1 MNARPLVRIDDLERP
16 RLPLAL
22 RVANTAGRPLA
33 GAIRLEEAGLLA
45 AARRRTGL
53 SDFGDPDFR
62 EPLRVLLAAFER
74 EAGLTPMGR
83 VIARSLVVQLLVTRL
98 RVEALVREHP
108 EILAEAVRAPIV
120 ILGLPRTGTTHL
132 HNLMSQDPGLR
143 SLPYW
148 EALEP
153 MPGGS
158 NPRHPPAPDPRV
170 RRCAQGLRFLHWVM
184 PLFPLMHEMEPEA
197 RHEEIQLLAVA
208 FSTALFE
215 ASNFVPSYR
224 DWYRATD
231 QTPAY
236 RYLRRMLQA
245 LQWLRGPRR
254 WLLKSPQHLEQLG
267 PLLRVFP
274 DARIVQTHRD
284 PVRVTASMCTMAAYG
299 LRMSRARIDVKRT
312 GRYWADR
319 IENMLRA
326 SVEDRP
332 LVPAGQVS
340 DVRFHEFMADDL
352 ATMERLYGC
361 FGESLAQPARA
372 AMRAYLASH
381 ARGRLGAI
389 DYRLED
395 FGLDAAER
403 RRALRFYQERF
414 GVPDEA

>member
-1 MNARPLVRIDDLERP
+1 VSARTLVRIDDLERP

-22 RVANTAGRPLA
+22 RVANAAGRPLA
-33 GAIRLEEAGLLA
+33 GAIRLGEAGLLA

-53 SDFGDPDFR
+53 SDFGDPAFR
-62 EPLRVLLAAFER
+62 EPLRVLLGAFER
-74 EAGLTPMGR
+74 EAGLTPIGR
-83 VIARSLVVQLLVTRL
+83 WIARTLVVQLLVTRL

-108 EILAEAVRAPIV
+108 EILAQEVRAPIV

-153 MPGGS
+153 IPAGRD
-158 NPRHPPAPDPRV
+158 PRHPPEPDPRV
-170 RRCAQGLRFLHWVM
+170 RRCAQGLRFPHRVM

-208 FSTALFE
+208 FSTMLFE
-215 ASNFVPSYR
+215 ASYCVPSYR
-224 DWYRATD
+224 DWYRASD
-231 QTPAY
+231 QTAAY
-236 RYLRRMLQA
+236 AYLRRMLQA

-284 PVRVTASMCTMAAYG
+284 PVRVTASMSTMAAYG
-299 LRMSRARIDVKRT
+299 LRMSRARIDLKRT
-312 GRYWADR
+312 GSYWADR
-319 IENMLRA
+319 IEQMLRA
-326 SVEDRP
+326 SVEARP
-332 LVPAGQVS
+332 RIPASQIT
-340 DVRFHEFMADDL
+340 DVHFHELMRDDL
-352 ATMERLYGC
+352 ATVERLYG
-361 FGESLAQPARA
+361 FLGDPLSPSARA
-372 AMRAYLASH
+372 AMRRYLEDH

-403 RRALRFYQERF
+403 RRALRFYHERF
-414 GVPDEA
+414 GVPDEV

>member
-1 MNARPLVRIDDLERP
+1 MRAGALVRIDDFERP

-22 RVANTAGRPLA
+22 RALNLAGRPFARGL
-33 GAIRLEEAGLLA
+33 RLEENALLA

-53 SDFGDPDFR
+53 SDFGDPAFR
-62 EPLRVLLAAFER
+62 EPLRALLFALER
-74 EAGLTPMGR
+74 EAALSPVGR
-83 VIARSLVVQLLVTRL
+83 FVARSLVLQLLVTRL
-98 RVEALVREHP
+98 RLEALLRAHP
-108 EILAEAVRAPIV
+108 EILAEEVRAPIV

-132 HNLMSQDPGLR
+132 HNLMSRDPGLR

-153 MPGGS
+153 IPDAPD
-158 NPRHPPAPDPRV
+158 PRRPPQPDPRV
-170 RRCAQGLRFLHWVM
+170 RRCAQGLSLVHWAM

-208 FSTALFE
+208 FSTMLFE
-215 ASNFVPSYR
+215 ASYFVPSYR
-224 DWYRATD
+224 DWYRGAD

-236 RYLRRMLQA
+236 LYLRRMLQA

-299 LRMSRARIDVKRT
+299 LRMSRARIDVGAT

-319 IENMLRA
+319 IEQMLRA
-326 SVEDRP
+326 SVEGRP
-332 LVPAGQVS
+332 RVPAGQIT
-340 DVRFHEFMADDL
+340 DVHFRRFMADDL
-352 ATMERLYGC
+352 ATVERVYEFL
-361 FGESLAQPARA
+361 GEPLQEPARA
-372 AMRAYLASH
+372 ALRAYLSGH
-381 ARGRLGAI
+381 ARGRLGAVA
-389 DYRLED
+389 YRLED

-414 GVPDEA
+414 GVPDE

>member
-1 MNARPLVRIDDLERP
+1 MPEARAIHIDDLARP

-22 RVANTAGRPLA
+22 RALNFAGRPFA
-33 GAIRLEEAGLLA
+33 RAISLDESGLLA

-53 SDFGDPDFR
+53 EDFGDPGFR
-62 EPLRVLLAAFER
+62 EPLGALIASFER
-74 EAGLTPMGR
+74 DAGLTPLGR
-83 VIARSLVVQLLVTRL
+83 FVARNLLLQLLTTRL
-98 RVEALVREHP
+98 RLEALLRAHP
-108 EILAEAVRAPIV
+108 EILAEQVAKPIV

-132 HNLMSQDPGLR
+132 HNLLSQDPGRR

-153 MPGGS
+153 IPD
-158 NPRHPPAPDPRV
+158 APDPRRPPSPDPRI
-170 RRCAQGLRFLHWVM
+170 RRCEQALGLVHWAM

-197 RHEEIQLLAVA
+197 RHEEIQLLALA
-208 FSTALFE
+208 FSTMLFE
-215 ASNFVPSYR
+215 ASYTVPGYR
-224 DWYRATD
+224 DWFCATD

-236 RYLRRMLQA
+236 AYLRRVLQV

-299 LRMSRARIDVKRT
+299 LRMSRARVDLKRT

-319 IENMLRA
+319 IEAMLRA
-326 SVEDRP
+326 SVDDRP
-332 LVPAGQVS
+332 RVPASQVM
-340 DVRFHEFMADDL
+340 DVRFHEFMADDFATVERIHAFLGEPL
-352 ATMERLYGC
+352 AE
-361 FGESLAQPARA
+361 PARA
-372 AMRAYLASH
+372 AILAYRASH

-395 FGLDAAER
+395 FGLDAGER

-414 GVPDEA
+414 GVPDE

>member
-1 MNARPLVRIDDLERP
+1 VSARSLVRIEDLERP
-16 RLPLAL
+16 RLPLVL
-22 RVANTAGRPLA
+22 RVANAAGRPLA
-33 GAIRLEEAGLLA
+33 GAIRLGEAGLLA

-53 SDFGDPDFR
+53 SDFGDPAFR
-62 EPLRVLLAAFER
+62 EPLRVLFAALER
-74 EAGLTPMGR
+74 EAALTPVGR
-83 VIARSLVVQLLVTRL
+83 FVARSLVLQLLVTRL
-98 RVEALVREHP
+98 RSEALLREHP
-108 EILAEAVRAPIV
+108 EILDQEVRAPIV

-132 HNLMSQDPGLR
+132 HNLMSQDPELR

-153 MPGGS
+153 IP
-158 NPRHPPAPDPRV
+158 NAPDPRRPPQPDPRV
-170 RRCAQGLRFLHWVM
+170 RRCAQGLSLVHWAM
-184 PLFPLMHEMEPEA
+184 PLFPLMHEMEPAA
-197 RHEEIQLLAVA
+197 RHEEIQLLATA
-208 FSTALFE
+208 FSTMLFE
-215 ASNFVPSYR
+215 ASYWVPSYR

-236 RYLRRMLQA
+236 RYLRRMLQV

-299 LRMSRARIDVKRT
+299 LRMSRARIDLKRT

-326 SVEDRP
+326 SVEGRP
-332 LVPAGQVS
+332 LIPASQVS
-340 DVRFHEFMADDL
+340 DVLFHEFMADDL
-352 ATMERLYGC
+352 ATVERLYGC
-361 FGESLAQPARA
+361 FGEPLAPPARA
-372 AMRAYLASH
+372 AMRAYLESH

-395 FGLDAAER
+395 FGLDAGER

-414 GVPDEA
+414 GVPDE

>member
-1 MNARPLVRIDDLERP
+1 MRIDDLARP
-16 RLPLAL
+16 RLPLPLRAL
-22 RVANTAGRPLA
+22 NLAGRPFA
-33 GAIRLEEAGLLA
+33 RGVRLSEAGLLA
-45 AARRRTGL
+45 AACRRSGL
-53 SDFGDPDFR
+53 SDFGDPAFR
-62 EPLRVLLAAFER
+62 EPLRVLLAALER
-74 EAGLTPMGR
+74 EAGLSPLGR
-83 VIARSLVVQLLVTRL
+83 FVARNLLVQLLVTRL
-98 RVEALVREHP
+98 RAESLLREHP
-108 EILAEAVRAPIV
+108 EILEQEVRAPIV

-132 HNLMSQDPGLR
+132 HNLMSQDPALR

-148 EALEP
+148 ESLEP
-153 MPGGS
+153 IPDVLD
-158 NPRHPPAPDPRV
+158 PRRPPQPDPRV
-170 RRCAQGLRFLHWVM
+170 RRCAQGLSLVHWAM

-208 FSTALFE
+208 FSTMLFE
-215 ASNFVPSYR
+215 ASYFVPSYR

-231 QTPAY
+231 QTVAY
-236 RYLRRMLQA
+236 RYLRRLLQA

-299 LRMSRARIDVKRT
+299 LRMSRARIDLRRV

-319 IENMLRA
+319 IEQMLRA
-326 SVEDRP
+326 SVEGRP
-332 LVPAGQVS
+332 LVPAGQVR

-352 ATMERLYGC
+352 ATVERLYSV
-361 FGESLAQPARA
+361 FGEPLAEPALA
-372 AMRAYLASH
+372 AMRAYLAGH

-389 DYRLED
+389 EYRLED

-414 GVPDEA
+414 GVPDE

>member
-1 MNARPLVRIDDLERP
+1 MHIDDLERP
-16 RLPLAL
+16 RLPFAL
-22 RVANTAGRPLA
+22 RALNFAGRPFARGL
-33 GAIRLEEAGLLA
+33 RLDEDALLA
-45 AARRRTGL
+45 SARRRARL
-53 SDFGDPDFR
+53 SDFGDPAFR
-62 EPLRVLLAAFER
+62 EPLRVLLSALER
-74 EAGLTPMGR
+74 EAALSPVGR
-83 VIARSLVVQLLVTRL
+83 FVARSLVLQLLVTRL
-98 RVEALVREHP
+98 RAEALLRAHP
-108 EILAEAVRAPIV
+108 EILEEEVRAPIV

-148 EALEP
+148 ESLEP
-153 MPGGS
+153 IPDAPD
-158 NPRHPPAPDPRV
+158 PRRPPQPDPRV
-170 RRCAQGLRFLHWVM
+170 RRCAQGLSLLHWAM

-208 FSTALFE
+208 FSTMLFE
-215 ASNFVPSYR
+215 ASYFVPSYR

-236 RYLRRMLQA
+236 RYLRRLLQT

-299 LRMSRARIDVKRT
+299 LRMSRARIDVERT

-319 IENMLRA
+319 IEQMLRA
-326 SVEDRP
+326 SVEGRP
-332 LVPAGQVS
+332 LVPAGQVT
-340 DVRFHEFMADDL
+340 DVRFHDFMKDDL
-352 ATMERLYGC
+352 ATVERVYAF
-361 FGESLAQPARA
+361 FGEPLSQPARA
-372 AMRAYLASH
+372 AMRAYLEGH

-395 FGLDAAER
+395 FGLDAGER
-403 RRALRFYQERF
+403 RRALRFYHERF
-414 GVPDEA
+414 GVLDE

>member
-1 MNARPLVRIDDLERP
+1 VSTRSLVRIDDLEQP
-16 RLPLAL
+16 RLPFAL
-22 RVANTAGRPLA
+22 RALNLAGRPFARGL
-33 GAIRLEEAGLLA
+33 RLDENALLA
-45 AARRRTGL
+45 AARRRAGL
-53 SDFGDPDFR
+53 SDFGDPVFR
-62 EPLRVLLAAFER
+62 EPLRVLLAALEG
-74 EAGLTPMGR
+74 EAALSPVGR
-83 VIARSLVVQLLVTRL
+83 FVARSLVLQLLVTRL
-98 RVEALVREHP
+98 RAEALLREHP
-108 EILAEAVRAPIV
+108 EILEEEVRAPIV

-132 HNLMSQDPGLR
+132 HNLMSQDPQLR

-148 EALEP
+148 ESLEP
-153 MPGGS
+153 IPD
-158 NPRHPPAPDPRV
+158 APDPRRPPQPDPRI
-170 RRCAQGLRFLHWVM
+170 RRCAQGLRFLYWVM
-184 PLFPLMHEMEPEA
+184 PLFPRMHEMQPEA
-197 RHEEIQLLAVA
+197 RHEEIQLLAAA

-224 DWYRATD
+224 DWYLSAD

-236 RYLRRMLQA
+236 RYLRRLLQA

-299 LRMSRARIDVKRT
+299 LRMSRTRIDAQRT

-319 IENMLRA
+319 IEQMLRA
-326 SVEDRP
+326 SIEGRP
-332 LVPAGQVS
+332 RVPASQVT
-340 DVRFHEFMADDL
+340 DVLFHEFMADDL
-352 ATMERLYGC
+352 ATVERVYAF
-361 FGESLAQPARA
+361 FGEPLAAPARA
-372 AMRAYLASH
+372 AMRAYLAAH

-395 FGLDAAER
+395 FALDATER